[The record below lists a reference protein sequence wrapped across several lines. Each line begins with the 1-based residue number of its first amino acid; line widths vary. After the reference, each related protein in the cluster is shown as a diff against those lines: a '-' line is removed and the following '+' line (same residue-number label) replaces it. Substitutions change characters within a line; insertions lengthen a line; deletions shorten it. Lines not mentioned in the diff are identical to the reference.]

1 MTILKRPG
9 EYEPPLGK
17 IWNRAEARTW
27 TTIMFSGTCVLYA
40 ARAALPI
47 SAAAVSKE
55 FAWNKT
61 DSGTVLS
68 CFFWGYALTQMFAG
82 RLADKYGAENILP
95 YSSLAWTMITFFT
108 PTLFDFAYWTDYPL
122 VVLLSVRILTGIC
135 QAFHIPSLASIVSK
149 HLAATDKGRV
159 FGIVLA
165 GSHCGTVLAGLVG
178 STLLEWVGWRS
189 LFQFVGVISLI
200 WCWMFRWVLENG
212 KNAANGR
219 SSPIPDE
226 EVLLNKKHDNEPES
240 HLSQNPQSPPVPWGT
255 LFRHPGFWAAA
266 IAQYTG
272 GNSYSI
278 LFNWLPSYFHETYP
292 NAKGIVYNVVPSLAI
307 VVTSLIAPIMASQAL
322 ADGKTVT
329 YTRKLMEGAS
339 LFGIA
344 ICLLIVPMTDSFWF
358 CLLIFTLAMA
368 ARGLHH
374 GGVSVNPH
382 DFAPNYAG
390 SVFGVFNACGAITG
404 FVGVYVAG
412 HILEATNNN
421 WAYVFVV
428 TSAQCVL
435 GAMVYILLGT
445 GQKII

>member
-1 MTILKRPG
+1 MLKRSG

-17 IWNRAEARTW
+17 IWSRSESRTW
-27 TTIMFSGTCVLYA
+27 TILMFTGTCVLYA
-40 ARAALPI
+40 ARASLPI
-47 SAAAVSKE
+47 CAAVIAKD

-68 CFFWGYALTQMFAG
+68 CFFWGYAFTQVFAG
-82 RLADKYGAENILP
+82 RIADTYGAENILP
-95 YSSLAWTMITFFT
+95 FTSLAWTMLTFFT
-108 PTLFDFAYWTDYPL
+108 PHLFDLAYSSEFPLFILL
-122 VVLLSVRILTGIC
+122 VVRVLTGVF
-135 QAFHIPSLASIVSK
+135 QAFHIPSLASIVAK
-149 HLAATDKGRV
+149 HLSANDKGRV

-165 GSHCGTVLAGLVG
+165 GSHCGTVLAGAFG
-178 STLLEWVGWRS
+178 SILLEWAGWRT
-189 LFQFVGVISLI
+189 LFHFVGVISLL
-200 WCWMFRWVLENG
+200 WCWMFKWLLDDRKSSLR
-212 KNAANGR
+212 R

-226 EVLLNKKHDNEPES
+226 EILLNKKHDSHES
-240 HLSQNPQSPPVPWGT
+240 HLTIAPVQPVPWMK
-255 LFRHPGFWAAA
+255 LFKHPAFWAAA

-278 LFNWLPSYFHETYP
+278 LFNWLPSYFHETFP
-292 NAKGIVYNVVPSLAI
+292 NEKGVVYNVVPSLAI
-307 VVTSLIAPIMASQAL
+307 VVTSLVAPYLASKTL
-322 ADGKTVT
+322 ASGKSVT

-339 LFGIA
+339 LIGIA
-344 ICLLIVPMTDSFWF
+344 VCLILVSMTSYFWMT
-358 CLLIFTLAMA
+358 LLIFTLAMA

-421 WAYVFVV
+421 WSYVFIV
-428 TSAQCVL
+428 TAVQCVL
-435 GAMVYILLGT
+435 GAIVYVLLGM